1 MLKCKVMITKPGPDS
16 KKNPLRSPSGPHM
29 FAERRGDVVKIHRAN
44 DLKAAT
50 ALHKAVLAGE
60 VAW

>member
-1 MLKCKVMITKPGPDS
+1 
-16 KKNPLRSPSGPHM
+16 
-29 FAERRGDVVKIHRAN
+29 VKIHRAN

-50 ALHKAVLAGE
+50 ALHAAVLAGE